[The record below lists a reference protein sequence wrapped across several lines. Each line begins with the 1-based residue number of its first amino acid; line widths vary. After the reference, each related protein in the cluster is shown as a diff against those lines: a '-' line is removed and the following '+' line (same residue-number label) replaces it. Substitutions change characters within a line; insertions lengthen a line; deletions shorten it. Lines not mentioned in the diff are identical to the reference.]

1 MPPSLNQWSKLMI
14 INFGAWAIHKK
25 VDRKLAG
32 AFKALFT
39 LTGSVHVFAH
49 VPQHPCGSQRAF
61 KDQFSPF
68 VTRGPGIELR
78 SLDLA
83 NSTCMDCGVILSGLV

>member
-1 MPPSLNQWSKLMI
+1 MPPPLSQWSKLMI
-14 INFGAWAIHKK
+14 INFGTWAIHKK
-25 VDRKLAG
+25 VDRKLAC

-61 KDQFSPF
+61 KGQFSPF
-68 VTRGPGIELR
+68 ITWGSGIELR

-83 NSTCMDCGVILSGLV
+83 KSACMDCGVILPGLV